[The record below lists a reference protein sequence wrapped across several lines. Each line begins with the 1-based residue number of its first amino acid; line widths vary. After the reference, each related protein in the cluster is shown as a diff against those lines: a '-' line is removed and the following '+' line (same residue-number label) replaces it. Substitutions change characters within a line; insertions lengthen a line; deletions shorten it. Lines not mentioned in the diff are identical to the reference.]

1 MSKHLFVKCTNVHLC
16 SLAMVMLLLF
26 LPSMAIKAAS
36 QSLTVSGVVTSATDK
51 MPLIGVSV
59 LVKGTTN
66 GTITDFDGNYSLG
79 VEKGQTLVFSYIGF
93 VTQEIVVADQKT
105 LNVEMK
111 EDTETLEEVVVVGYG
126 VQKKKLVT
134 GATVQVKG
142 ESLAKMNTNSPLQ
155 AMQGQ
160 TPGVNISSTS
170 GQPGS
175 DMKVSIRGL
184 GTVGNASPL
193 YLIDGVGGDIS
204 TLNPADI
211 ESIDVLKDA
220 ASAAIYGAQAA
231 NGVVL
236 ITTKSGKEGK
246 AQIAFDAYYGV
257 QNVAR
262 KADMLNAQEYMTIMD
277 EQAVNSGNA
286 PYDWSSFKSIYD
298 ANGNVYDTD
307 WVDSMFK
314 DNAQTQ
320 SYTLGVTGGSKT
332 STYAMSLG
340 YMSQEGIVGGKDV
353 SNYERYNFRI
363 NSEHKIFKDSDLLKV
378 GEQVSFV
385 YKLNNGVS
393 VGNQYNNTLRGA
405 FSTSPLSPIYSD
417 NNIYDSPYNDT
428 SNSDWYNGD
437 GNPYGL
443 MMTNTN
449 NENKNAVFSG
459 NVYAELQ
466 PVKNLKLRTV
476 FGAVYGS
483 SEYRSFTP
491 MYQFSIYSYN
501 NTRTS
506 ASQNMSHSLGMTWTN
521 TATYDWK
528 VKDHAFNALIG
539 MEVYQYSGTYLS
551 AGTGTLREGFDD
563 WDHAYVANGTASSA
577 DDGMSVDGYPQDES
591 RSVSYFG
598 RFGWNW
604 KETYMI
610 NATLRADGSSKF
622 ARGKRYGVFPSVSA
636 GWTISNEKFMET
648 TQNWLDFLKLR
659 ISWGQVG
666 NQNIDNYQY
675 TGTLREGFDDWD
687 HAYVANGTA
696 SSADDGMSVDG
707 YPQDE
712 SRSVSYFGRFGWNWK
727 ETYMINA
734 TLRADGSSKFA
745 RGKRYGVF
753 PSVSAGWTISNE
765 KFMETTQNWLDF
777 LKLRISWGQVG
788 NQNIDNYQYTAPITS
803 SNTHYIFGTNYG
815 ASAQS
820 GYWGAY
826 PSRLANSDV
835 TWETSEQTNI
845 GIDARFLRSRLS
857 LTADFYIKTTKDW
870 LVEAPILATAGTGAP
885 YINGGDV
892 KNTGIELA
900 LNWNDQIGSDFSYNV
915 GINGAYNKNKV
926 GNIPTED
933 GIIHGDV
940 NMLYDNSPEFYRAEN
955 GHAIGYF
962 WGYQTAG
969 IFQNKEQIANWN
981 ADGKHGILQSD
992 PQPGDVIYVD
1002 QNQDGIID
1010 DNDKVDLGN
1019 GTPDFTYG
1027 FNLGFNYK
1035 NFDFSLVA
1043 YGAAG
1048 NQIVQSYRNHANSK
1062 ANYTSAIL
1070 DRWTG
1075 EGTSNRIPRVTNTN
1089 INWQFSD
1096 LYIQDGDYLRI
1107 SNITLGYDFAK
1118 LINVKAISQA
1128 RLYFQVQNAFTFT
1141 KYDGM
1146 DPEIGYGTSDWVSGI
1161 DLGYYPRPRT
1171 FLVGVN
1177 LKF

>member
-1 MSKHLFVKCTNVHLC
+1 MSKHFSLRCTFVHLF
-16 SLAMVMLLLF
+16 SFAVIILLC
-26 LPSMAIKAAS
+26 LPIMSVKAVPS
-36 QSLTVSGVVTSATDK
+36 QTSTVSGVVISGTDEL
-51 MPLIGVSV
+51 PLVGVSV
-59 LVKGTTN
+59 LVKETAN
-66 GTITDFDGNYSLG
+66 GTITDIDGNFKLNVVS
-79 VEKGQTLVFSYIGF
+79 GQTLVFSYIGY
-93 VTQEIVVADQKT
+93 VTQEIVVTDQKS
-105 LNVEMK
+105 LNVILK
-111 EDTETLEEVVVVGYG
+111 EDTEILDEVVVVGYG
-126 VQKKKLVT
+126 VQKKKLAT

-155 AMQGQ
+155 GMQGQ

-184 GTVGNASPL
+184 GTVGNSSPL

-211 ESIDVLKDA
+211 ESIDILKDA

-246 AQIAFDAYYGV
+246 AQISFDAYYGV
-257 QNVAR
+257 QTVAR
-262 KADMLNAQEYMTIMD
+262 KINMLNAKEYMTIMD
-277 EQAVNSGNA
+277 EQAVNSGNT
-286 PYDWSSFKSIYD
+286 PYDWSSFRSIYD
-298 ANGNVYDTD
+298 ANGNVHDTD
-307 WVDSMFK
+307 WIDSMFK
-314 DNAQTQ
+314 DNARTQ
-320 SYTLGVTGGSKT
+320 SYTLGITGGSQT
-332 STYAMSLG
+332 STYALSLG
-340 YMSQEGIVGGKDV
+340 YMSQEGVVGGKDV

-385 YKLNNGVS
+385 YKMNNGISVS
-393 VGNQYNNTLRGA
+393 DQYNNTLRGA
-405 FSTSPLSPIYSD
+405 FATSPLAPIYSD
-417 NNIYDSPYNDT
+417 NNAYDSSYNDT

-437 GNPYGL
+437 GNPYGS
-443 MMTNTN
+443 MMTNSN
-449 NENKNAVFSG
+449 NENKTATFSG

-466 PVKNLKLRTV
+466 PVRNLKLRSV

-483 SEYRSFTP
+483 SEYRSFNP
-491 MYQFSIYSYN
+491 LYQFSIYTYN
-501 NTRTS
+501 TTRTS
-506 ASQNMSHSLGMTWTN
+506 ATQNMNHSLGMTWTN
-521 TATYDWK
+521 TAAYDWTCGK
-528 VKDHAFNALIG
+528 HAFNALVG
-539 MEVYQYSGTYLS
+539 MEVYRYSGTYLQ
-551 AGTGTLREGFDD
+551 AKTGALREGFDD
-563 WDHAYVANGTASSA
+563 WDHAYVGNGTASSA
-577 DDGMSVDGYPQDES
+577 DDGMSVDGYPHDES

-604 KETYMI
+604 KETYML

-622 ARGKRYGVFPSVSA
+622 ARGNRYGVFPSISA
-636 GWTISNEKFMET
+636 GWTLSNEKFMQN
-648 TQNWLDFLKLR
+648 TQNWLDYLKLR
-659 ISWGQVG
+659 
-666 NQNIDNYQY
+666 
-675 TGTLREGFDDWD
+675 
-687 HAYVANGTA
+687 A
-696 SSADDGMSVDG
+696 
-707 YPQDE
+707 
-712 SRSVSYFGRFGWNWK
+712 
-727 ETYMINA
+727 
-734 TLRADGSSKFA
+734 
-745 RGKRYGVF
+745 
-753 PSVSAGWTISNE
+753 
-765 KFMETTQNWLDF
+765 
-777 LKLRISWGQVG
+777 SWGQVG

-803 SNTHYIFGTNYG
+803 SNTHYIFGTTDG
-815 ASAQS
+815 APAQS

-826 PSRLANSDV
+826 PSRLANENV

-845 GIDARFLRSRLS
+845 GIDARFLKSRLS

-885 YINGGDV
+885 FINGGDV
-892 KNTGIELA
+892 KNTGFELA
-900 LNWNDQIGSDFSYNV
+900 LTWNDQAGKDFNYNIGV
-915 GINGAYNKNKV
+915 NGAYNKNKV

-933 GIIHGDV
+933 GIIHGKI
-940 NMLYDNSPEFYRAEN
+940 NMLYDNTPEFYRAQN

-962 WGYQTAG
+962 WGYETAG

-981 ADGKHGILQSD
+981 ADGKHGILQAD
-992 PQPGDVIYVD
+992 AQAGDVIYVD

-1027 FNLGFNYK
+1027 FNVGFNYK

-1062 ANYTSAIL
+1062 ANYTTAIL
-1070 DRWTG
+1070 NRWTG
-1075 EGTSNRIPRVTNTN
+1075 EGTSNRMPRVTDTN

-1096 LYIQDGDYLRI
+1096 LYLQDGDYLRI

-1118 LINVKAISQA
+1118 LIKLKAISQA
-1128 RLYFQVQNAFTFT
+1128 RLYVQVQNAFTFT